1 MQKPRAERNRTLT
14 LSESEYADYAKQL
27 RSLKANATLSDIEN
41 QILHND
47 LFDVIDVLPEAF
59 ADLLIFLHKG
69 RIWNP
74 PQYEGQV

>member
-47 LFDVIDVLPEAF
+47 YLM
-59 ADLLIFLHKG
+59 
-69 RIWNP
+69 
-74 PQYEGQV
+74 